1 MDRKR
6 ILWVDDEIEQL
17 RPHIILLREKGYQVE
32 TASNGEDAMDMVTGG
47 GYDIILLDQMMPGA
61 DGLTTLERIREVN
74 PIVPVVLVTK
84 SEEEELMEEAIGKE
98 VSDFLTK
105 PVNPS
110 QVLSVCKRIIEGR
123 RIVESKMPQEYVAQ
137 SSQLRNLLLS
147 GPHWKDWIEIHR
159 ILSEWDLKL
168 DGYQE
173 AGLEQAQRDQRRE
186 FNLEFGK
193 YIEAWYPRWLR
204 DEDPPPLS
212 VDLVANYLYPL
223 LASKRQTFFIVVD
236 CMRLDQWLKIE
247 PLLTDYFDVK
257 RDYYYSIIPTAT
269 PYSRNAIFSGL
280 FPSEIVQFYP
290 RLWSEGA
297 DEERSRNRYEKELL
311 DNQLGRMGL
320 KFKLEPKYVKVV
332 KASEGEELVQ
342 RISSFAQIPLVS
354 LVFNFLDLLT
364 HGRSESELLKEL
376 ASDESAFRSVM
387 RSWFEHSSLFEI
399 LRFISRRDSVV
410 VLTTDHGSILG
421 NRGTK
426 AYGKKDTSTNLRY
439 KYGDNLNCDRR
450 EAILIRDPA
459 DYKLPKL
466 NISTNYIV
474 AKEDYY
480 FVYPTRYHEYLNRY
494 RNSFQHGGVSLEEMI
509 LPVVTLNPR

>member
-17 RPHIILLREKGYQVE
+17 RPHIILLGERGYQVE
-32 TASNGEDAMDMVTGG
+32 TASNGEDAVDMAADG
-47 GYDIILLDQMMPGA
+47 GYDLILLDQVMPGA
-61 DGLTTLERIREVN
+61 DGLSTLERIREVA
-74 PIVPVVLVTK
+74 PSVPVVMVTK
-84 SEEEELMEEAIGKE
+84 SEEEELMEEAIGKR
-98 VSDFLTK
+98 VTDFLTK

-110 QVLSVCKRIIEGR
+110 QVLSACKKIIEGKS
-123 RIVESKMPQEYVAQ
+123 IVEKKLPQDYVAQ
-137 SSQLRNLLLS
+137 SNQLRSLLFA
-147 GPHWKDWIEIHR
+147 GPHWRDWIEIHR
-159 ILSEWDLKL
+159 ILSEWDLEL
-168 DGYQE
+168 DRHKE
-173 AGLEQAQRDQRRE
+173 AGLDQAQRDQRRE

-193 YIEAWYPRWLR
+193 YIETWYPRWLR

-223 LASKRQTFFIVVD
+223 LASRRQVFFIVVD
-236 CMRLDQWLKIE
+236 CMRLDQWLSIE
-247 PLLTDYFDVK
+247 PLLTDYFELK

-280 FPSEIVQFYP
+280 FPSEIAQFYP
-290 RLWSEGA
+290 GLWSEGA

-311 DNQLGRMGL
+311 DNQLRKMGL

-342 RISSFAQIPLVS
+342 KVASFAQIPLVS
-354 LVFNFLDLLT
+354 LVVNFLDLLT

-376 ASDESAFRSVM
+376 APDESAFRSVM
-387 RSWFEHSSLFEI
+387 RSWFEHSTLFEI
-399 LRFISRRDSVV
+399 LRFLSKRDFVV

-421 NRGTK
+421 TRGTR
-426 AYGKKDTSTNLRY
+426 AYGKRDTSTNLRY
-439 KYGDNLNCDRR
+439 KYGDNLNCDPK
-450 EAILIRDPA
+450 EAILIRDPTE
-459 DYKLPKL
+459 YKLPKL

-480 FVYPTRYHEYLNRY
+480 FVYPTHYHEYLSRY
-494 RNSFQHGGVSLEEMI
+494 RNSFQHGGISLEEMI
-509 LPVVTLNPR
+509 LPVITLKPR

>member
-1 MDRKR
+1 M
-6 ILWVDDEIEQL
+6 
-17 RPHIILLREKGYQVE
+17 
-32 TASNGEDAMDMVTGG
+32 
-47 GYDIILLDQMMPGA
+47 
-61 DGLTTLERIREVN
+61 
-74 PIVPVVLVTK
+74 
-84 SEEEELMEEAIGKE
+84 
-98 VSDFLTK
+98 
-105 PVNPS
+105 
-110 QVLSVCKRIIEGR
+110 
-123 RIVESKMPQEYVAQ
+123 
-137 SSQLRNLLLS
+137 
-147 GPHWKDWIEIHR
+147 
-159 ILSEWDLKL
+159 
-168 DGYQE
+168 
-173 AGLEQAQRDQRRE
+173 
-186 FNLEFGK
+186 
-193 YIEAWYPRWLR
+193 
-204 DEDPPPLS
+204 
-212 VDLVANYLYPL
+212 
-223 LASKRQTFFIVVD
+223 
-236 CMRLDQWLKIE
+236 
-247 PLLTDYFDVK
+247 
-257 RDYYYSIIPTAT
+257 
-269 PYSRNAIFSGL
+269 
-280 FPSEIVQFYP
+280 
-290 RLWSEGA
+290 
-297 DEERSRNRYEKELL
+297 
-311 DNQLGRMGL
+311 
-320 KFKLEPKYVKVV
+320 
-332 KASEGEELVQ
+332 Q